1 MPNVNLNLKSHNA
14 LKGPRVTEKA
24 AIFADKSNTYVF
36 EVSKSATKSSI
47 AGSVKDMYKVTP
59 VRVRIV
65 NIPAKKVFVRGK
77 RGQKNAIKKAY
88 VELKK
93 GDKIEL
99 I

>member
-1 MPNVNLNLKSHNA
+1 
-14 LKGPRVTEKA
+14 
-24 AIFADKSNTYVF
+24 
-36 EVSKSATKSSI
+36 
-47 AGSVKDMYKVTP
+47 
-59 VRVRIV
+59 VRIV